1 MKEVIFSLNLDISPS
16 SMLDKNEFYEQTDT
30 LGGRII
36 QNTNFNILNCNR
48 RYKKT
53 HGKTFNQG
61 FNNRNIRE
69 KSQFNLGKNK
79 DLKVERLVHHP
90 GEKLKDD
97 HILIPISKE
106 MIEKYTKLSLKQL
119 PM

>member
-30 LGGRII
+30 LGGKII

-53 HGKTFNQG
+53 HGK
-61 FNNRNIRE
+61 NIQSRIQQQKHKRE
-69 KSQFNLGKNK
+69 IAIQP
-79 DLKVERLVHHP
+79 R
-90 GEKLKDD
+90 
-97 HILIPISKE
+97 
-106 MIEKYTKLSLKQL
+106 
-119 PM
+119 